1 MISIKTVNLIYQEIN
16 QNLFKKLKI
25 YKNNNINKIQTEK
38 IYNNINMILRKQV
51 NEKIGLFKKINYS
64 K

>member
-25 YKNNNINKIQTEK
+25 YNNINKIQTEK

-51 NEKIGLFKKINYS
+51 KVQS

>member
-1 MISIKTVNLIYQEIN
+1 MISIKTLNLIYQEIN
-16 QNLFKKLKI
+16 QNLYKKLKI

-51 NEKIGLFKKINYS
+51 KVQS